1 MLSES
6 DRRVLNLVQR
16 NWGGS
21 RQDLAD
27 AAGMSASTLWRK
39 LSELERSGTI
49 KKRVAL
55 LDPII
60 VGVPISVFV
69 SVNLKNYDIATRKSF
84 EKFVDATPEIMECFS
99 ITGGFDYML
108 IVRAKSVLAFERFLM
123 DQILGH
129 ASVANASSQISLRQN
144 KYTTEL
150 PL

>member
-1 MLSES
+1 MLSDS
-6 DRRVLNLVQR
+6 DQRVLKLVQR
-16 NWGGS
+16 NWGSS

-39 LSELERSGTI
+39 LTELAQSGAI

-55 LDPII
+55 LDPNII
-60 VGVPISVFV
+60 GVPISVFV
-69 SVNLKNYDIATRKSF
+69 SVNLVNYDITTRQSF
-84 EKFVDATPEIMECFS
+84 EGFVNITPEIMECFS
-99 ITGGFDYML
+99 IAGGFDYML
-108 IVRAKSVLAFERFLM
+108 IVRARSVMAFEQFLM